1 MTHIIEYVE
10 TTKAG
15 AKAYKGMP
23 EHQALVYS
31 AESLVSQ
38 ALPLPL
44 LTFDE
49 SRAFIEYI
57 CDIEDIDS
65 PRVERPEYL
74 NKRFIACA
82 SKSKYLIALNGK
94 VSTLTLCHELAHCL
108 TDNGHGEEWRTKFIH
123 LARTH
128 VSIEHG
134 ALLYALYTRLNLP
147 AKWN

>member
-10 TTKAG
+10 TAKAG
-15 AKAYKGMP
+15 AKAYKRMP

-38 ALPLPL
+38 AFPLPL
-44 LTFDE
+44 LTFEE
-49 SRAFIEYI
+49 SQAFIESV
-57 CDIEDIDS
+57 CDIEDIDAPS
-65 PRVERPEYL
+65 VVRPEYMSARVL
-74 NKRFIACA
+74 ACA
-82 SKSKYLIALNGK
+82 SDIGYFIALK
-94 VSTLTLCHELAHCL
+94 RRVSTLTLCHELAHCL
-108 TDNGHGEEWRTKFIH
+108 TKDGHGEQWRTKFIH

-128 VSIEHG
+128 VSVEHG